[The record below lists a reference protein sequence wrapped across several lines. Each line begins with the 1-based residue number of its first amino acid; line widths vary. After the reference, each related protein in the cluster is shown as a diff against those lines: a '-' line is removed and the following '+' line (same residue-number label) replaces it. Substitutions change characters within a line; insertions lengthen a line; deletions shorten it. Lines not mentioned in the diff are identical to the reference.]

1 MGGISGVLDGL
12 WVVGWDGMEEGVNLG
27 TWVPTFLPTEICG
40 IKREERE
47 REGKE
52 WEEGGEE
59 GISFVIRHLSWLS

>member
-1 MGGISGVLDGL
+1 
-12 WVVGWDGMEEGVNLG
+12 MEEGVNLG